1 MDWFAGFV
9 MSQWWGEQCFHDS
22 ARPGGIP
29 FVLRYRRFLKQ
40 GASLCTRA
48 TAPPRTAKPPERYA
62 VDGAIRLKKAAKI
75 ALIGSLDTRLP
86 CEPEIAKLWQ
96 VEKLATQR
104 VSELR
109 HRGRIQPW
117 GIRNRNIPKLPPLSN
132 CSRLLHERFEKSD
145 KLNTHTA
152 LL

>member
-1 MDWFAGFV
+1 MCLFSHLV
-9 MSQWWGEQCFHDS
+9 
-22 ARPGGIP
+22 
-29 FVLRYRRFLKQ
+29 RFLAQ
-40 GASLCTRA
+40 TMAVGDWYLFLCTRA
-48 TAPPRTAKPPERYA
+48 TAPPRAVKPPERYA
-62 VDGAIRLKKAAKI
+62 VDGAIRPKKAAKI
-75 ALIGSLDTRLP
+75 TLIGSLDTRLP

-132 CSRLLHERFEKSD
+132 CSRLLHERPEKYD